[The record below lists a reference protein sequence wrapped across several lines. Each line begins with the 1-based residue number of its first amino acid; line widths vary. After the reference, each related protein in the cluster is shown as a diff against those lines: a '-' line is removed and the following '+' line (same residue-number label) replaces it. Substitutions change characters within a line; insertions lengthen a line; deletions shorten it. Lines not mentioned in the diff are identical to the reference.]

1 MPQMNIYPLTSL
13 VTLSLIALA
22 WILSL
27 RVGRAR
33 ANFADAL
40 EEPEKFHS
48 LELYSDPDFMVVF
61 RNHQNL
67 LEHLILVLPALWI
80 FAVSV
85 SDGIASILGFTYF
98 IGRVWWAR
106 NYPTNYSHRPAFIL
120 CFFSLLALLTWR
132 FWGHHLHAIFLNS
145 RSRLAWTCEGRA
157 LLRHNDTAFS
167 DSQSC
172 SFWVIAFC
180 NYRRARP
187 L

>member
-1 MPQMNIYPLTSL
+1 MILIGSSYYLSRHAAQRCSALVESMFLVGSEKKMPQMNIYPLTSL
-13 VTLSLIALA
+13 VTLSLVALA

-85 SDGIASILGFTYF
+85 SDGIASILGLTSF

-120 CFFSLLALLTWR
+120 CFFLFWR
-132 FWGHHLHAIFLNS
+132 
-145 RSRLAWTCEGRA
+145 
-157 LLRHNDTAFS
+157 
-167 DSQSC
+167 
-172 SFWVIAFC
+172 
-180 NYRRARP
+180 Y
-187 L
+187 

>member
-1 MPQMNIYPLTSL
+1 MNIYPLTSL

-48 LELYSDPDFMVVF
+48 LELYSDPSFMVVF

-120 CFFSLLALLTWR
+120 CFFSLLALLIGASGGTIYTQY
-132 FWGHHLHAIFLNS
+132 FK
-145 RSRLAWTCEGRA
+145 LA
-157 LLRHNDTAFS
+157 
-167 DSQSC
+167 Q
-172 SFWVIAFC
+172 
-180 NYRRARP
+180 
-187 L
+187 

>member
-1 MPQMNIYPLTSL
+1 MFLVGSEKKMPQMNIYPLTSL
-13 VTLSLIALA
+13 VTLSLVALA

-106 NYPTNYSHRPAFIL
+106 NYPTNYSHRPALIL
-120 CFFSLLALLTWR
+120 CFFSLLALLIGASGGTIYTL
-132 FWGHHLHAIFLNS
+132 FF
-145 RSRLAWTCEGRA
+145 
-157 LLRHNDTAFS
+157 
-167 DSQSC
+167 
-172 SFWVIAFC
+172 
-180 NYRRARP
+180 
-187 L
+187 